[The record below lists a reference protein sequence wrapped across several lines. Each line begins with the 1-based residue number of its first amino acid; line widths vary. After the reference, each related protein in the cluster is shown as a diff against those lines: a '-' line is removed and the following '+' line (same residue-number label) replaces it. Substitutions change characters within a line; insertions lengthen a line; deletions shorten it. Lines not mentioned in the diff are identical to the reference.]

1 MRYVVHRCLGFADER
16 GVLMKQCLALLFL
29 LVASAACTR
38 ANNPEE
44 VLPDDAL
51 ASEAVQELLYVS
63 SNGAGTDCTATRPCT
78 LAQARLKVRTLN
90 DTMTGHIVV
99 RLKAGTYTLSN
110 TLALNAA
117 DSGSNGYYVIYQ
129 AEPNAT
135 VRFSGGGQLTNWTSA
150 GNGIYKTNVGSLR
163 FRSLFVNGTPALR
176 SREPDGSYYRLKNWN
191 LANKTLAINPPEI
204 SRWARFNQVEM
215 VIQKHWNQDRLRL
228 QDYRVVNLGSS
239 INVAAGAVSYTSSS
253 YDGNT
258 VSSKGND
265 DNIATLYASGA
276 NDGGTYW
283 QVDLGVAYP
292 LKRIELVTRQDDD
305 YEWSRR
311 NFEVWASNNAD
322 MSLGHVVL
330 GTQGSTPL
338 PYKATFN
345 INVTDVTPYR
355 YVAVV
360 GTSGALAFAELRAF
374 KTTTGNEQ
382 SVLITPQSPE
392 RERSFNLSHPPKEPN
407 QVYHFENALEFL
419 DTPGEFYLN
428 TDTNEVFYKPRAG
441 ENLATAQVIA
451 PKLETLVSIDG
462 AKYVRF
468 ERMIFEHADW
478 LKPSSEGF
486 VGIQASAFN
495 GGYLSAGVIVK
506 NAQSIHFVRS
516 TFQDMGASGL
526 NVYSNVQTALV
537 LGCRFEDLGGQG
549 VALDAAIDTVSTGA
563 NVKNSSIKNNYITRI
578 GQQYPGS
585 VGIFTG
591 FTEAISIEHNALWD
605 LPYSAISAGWG
616 WSQNETRS
624 KRNIIRY
631 NHIWNVVNKHDDGGG
646 IYTLSNQAGTLI
658 AENYIHDLKVSPW
671 AGTYPIVGVYLD
683 EGSSNITVKDNVLQN
698 IPDNFLIKQNRPG
711 PNNTLI
717 NNEGNSQA
725 VKDKAGPEPGY

>member
-1 MRYVVHRCLGFADER
+1 MKSIFSTTASEQLFSLL
-16 GVLMKQCLALLFL
+16 VLMLLGL
-29 LVASAACTR
+29 TACQTVAPTSDELDSETVQLILYAA
-38 ANNPEE
+38 P
-44 VLPDDAL
+44 
-51 ASEAVQELLYVS
+51 
-63 SNGAGTDCTATRPCT
+63 NGAGADCTATRPCT
-78 LAQARLKVRTLN
+78 LAQARIKVRALN

-110 TLALNAA
+110 TFALNAA

-129 AEPNAT
+129 GEPNAT
-135 VRFSGGGQLTNWTSA
+135 VNISGGQQLTNWTNA

-176 SREPDGSYYRLKNWN
+176 SREPDDGYYRLKNWN

-204 SRWARFNQVEM
+204 SRWARLNQVEM

-265 DNIATLYASGA
+265 DNITTLYASSA
-276 NDGGTYW
+276 NDGGPYW

-292 LKRIELVTRQDDD
+292 LKRLELVTRQDGD

-330 GTQGSTPL
+330 GRQGNTAL
-338 PYKATFN
+338 PYKATFSS
-345 INVTDVTPYR
+345 NVTDTTPYR
-355 YVAVV
+355 YVAVIS
-360 GTSGALAFAELRAF
+360 TSGGLAFAELRAF
-374 KTTTGNEQ
+374 KATTGNEQ
-382 SVLITPQSPE
+382 SALVTPQSPE
-392 RERSFNLSHPPKEPN
+392 RERSFGLSYPPKEPN

-441 ENLATAQVIA
+441 ENLASAQVIA
-451 PKLETLVSIDG
+451 PRLEALVSIDG
-462 AKYVRF
+462 AKYLRF
-468 ERMIFEHADW
+468 ERIVFEHADW
-478 LKPSSEGF
+478 LKPSGEGF

-495 GGYLSAGVIVK
+495 GGYLAAGVTVK
-506 NAQSIHFVRS
+506 NARSIHFVRS

-549 VALDAAIDTVSTGA
+549 IAFDAAVDMGSSGTAVAA
-563 NVKNSSIKNNYITRI
+563 NVKQSSIKNNYITRI

-605 LPYSAISAGWG
+605 LPYTAISAGWG
-616 WSQNETRS
+616 WNQNETRA

-631 NHIWNVVNKHDDGGG
+631 NHIWNVVNEHDDGGG
-646 IYTLSNQAGTLI
+646 IYTLSNQVGTLI

-671 AGTYPIVGVYLD
+671 AGSYPIVAVYLD
-683 EGSSNITVKDNVLQN
+683 EGSSNITVKDNVL
-698 IPDNFLIKQNRPG
+698 
-711 PNNTLI
+711 
-717 NNEGNSQA
+717 
-725 VKDKAGPEPGY
+725 